1 MALLQPLQPPRAR
14 PLTLP
19 RSPRPPLRLLPQL
32 ATAPGEKAKPL
43 TFAVILAGL
52 LVAGSLVLLVI
63 NTLLA
68 QDAFVLHRL
77 QQKVTSLTAE
87 EQAVTSLTERESSP
101 ESLASKATSLGMVP
115 GETPVFLDL
124 STGKIVGVAQKT
136 AVSAM
141 AAR

>member
-1 MALLQPLQPPRAR
+1 MALLQPLQPTK
-14 PLTLP
+14 PLAP
-19 RSPRPPLRLLPQL
+19 SSPPRPSLRLLPQL
-32 ATAPGEKAKPL
+32 APAPGKKAKPL

-52 LVAGSLVLLVI
+52 LVSGSLVLLMI

-68 QDAFVLHRL
+68 QDAFVLHHL

-101 ESLASKATSLGMVP
+101 QSLAAKATSLGMVP
-115 GETPVFLDL
+115 GQTPVFLNL
-124 STGKIVGVAQKT
+124 STGQIVGVAQKT
-136 AVSAM
+136 TVSAM